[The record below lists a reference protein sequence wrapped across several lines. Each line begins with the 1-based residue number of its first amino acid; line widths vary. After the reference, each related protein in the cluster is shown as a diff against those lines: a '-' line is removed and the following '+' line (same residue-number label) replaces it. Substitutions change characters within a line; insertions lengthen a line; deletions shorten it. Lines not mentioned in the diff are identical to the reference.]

1 MTYITREIYDTLP
14 TLRVGTAKTSIE
26 ITSEPFLKIS
36 SMGFLPCVRVKVIK
50 SALEYTLVIGAR
62 SLGVPIEALRSESG
76 KFTGIKLD
84 ICKESDEKMAKYQ
97 VSKPK
102 T

>member
-1 MTYITREIYDTLP
+1 MSARKIIVNAWKHAKSRETTGLFFMTYITREIYDTLP

-50 SALEYTLVIGAR
+50 SALEYTLVIGAQMWH
-62 SLGVPIEALRSESG
+62 L
-76 KFTGIKLD
+76 
-84 ICKESDEKMAKYQ
+84 
-97 VSKPK
+97 
-102 T
+102 